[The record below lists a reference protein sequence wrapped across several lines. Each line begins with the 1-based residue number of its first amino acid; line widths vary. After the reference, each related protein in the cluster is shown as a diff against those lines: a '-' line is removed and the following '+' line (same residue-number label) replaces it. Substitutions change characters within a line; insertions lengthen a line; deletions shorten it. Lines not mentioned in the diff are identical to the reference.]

1 MSVTKLGKQNRW
13 TIPLF
18 ASALKS
24 ITFIGW
30 YSGWRL
36 RSSLCSR
43 NSSRVNSSSFSWIA
57 EKQTLILT
65 FRGIPFVTQRKDVKL
80 SAGGVAIPGSLL
92 VHWRTTTGF
101 EGLPLQNLD
110 LISSTFSTSKSFVV
124 GSAVANTCCWNST
137 EPTLTPFGGSELKFV
152 EYEATPSTA
161 VSSCSSTATS
171 VVLGGVFSESSALS
185 WTSTASVVPVSV
197 SSDETSLLSPR
208 EARVSS
214 LNWSDSSLEK
224 RGLSSAGDP
233 RSGVSGTK
241 VSKAAPWSTR
251 VALSSTA
258 PEDVVG
264 FGSKNVKV
272 VTVWEVLVMAGA
284 SLHLDLCRVRSK
296 LRVTCVPQ
304 NSHSKIPFWR
314 SETKDSLC
322 RGIKRKALRILQS
335 STWCQ

>member
-43 NSSRVNSSSFSWIA
+43 NSSRVNSSSFAWIA

-171 VVLGGVFSESSALS
+171 VVLGVCFFWIFS
-185 WTSTASVVPVSV
+185 
-197 SSDETSLLSPR
+197 SLLNVN
-208 EARVSS
+208 RVSS
-214 LNWSDSSLEK
+214 TRKCFFGWDFTSLSKRSKGFQFKLKRLVTWETRALIRGRSSF
-224 RGLSSAGDP
+224 RGLWNKSFQSCALVDKSCTFLNCARGC
-233 RSGVSGTK
+233 SGLWFQKRQSCHRLGSTGYGW
-241 VSKAAPWSTR
+241 SK
-251 VALSSTA
+251 
-258 PEDVVG
+258 
-264 FGSKNVKV
+264 F
-272 VTVWEVLVMAGA
+272 
-284 SLHLDLCRVRSK
+284 
-296 LRVTCVPQ
+296 
-304 NSHSKIPFWR
+304 
-314 SETKDSLC
+314 
-322 RGIKRKALRILQS
+322 ALRFVPG
-335 STWCQ
+335 